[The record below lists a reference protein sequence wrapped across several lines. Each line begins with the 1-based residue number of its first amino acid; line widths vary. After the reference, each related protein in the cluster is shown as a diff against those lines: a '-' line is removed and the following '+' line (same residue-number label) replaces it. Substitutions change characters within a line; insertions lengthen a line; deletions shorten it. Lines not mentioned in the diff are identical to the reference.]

1 MAAVA
6 CGVRRTTLIR
16 SNTRRSRAVMRS
28 PISGGGSAERS
39 DLDGVR
45 GGFFF
50 LRFSF
55 NFLPWILY
63 SSQWVCKEA
72 MR

>member
-1 MAAVA
+1 
-6 CGVRRTTLIR
+6 
-16 SNTRRSRAVMRS
+16 MRS